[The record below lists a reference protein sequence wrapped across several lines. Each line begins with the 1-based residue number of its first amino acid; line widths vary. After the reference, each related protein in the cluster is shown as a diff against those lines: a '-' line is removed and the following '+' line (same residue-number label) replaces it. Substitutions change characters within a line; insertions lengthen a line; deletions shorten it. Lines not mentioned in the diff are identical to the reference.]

1 VASTTGGTPQPPDLG
16 TDIVIPLALKTPGGY
31 YTQILLSNP
40 SDSPA
45 DVTITYTGSTGA
57 HTVDLVVPANGV
69 TNHSVYSDDVVPV
82 GFVGSATVQSS
93 VPVAA
98 VLFRAKKISPQS
110 EIDEDLYTAVNG
122 VPVARASKT
131 NFLPMV
137 QRRLDADSSHDGRNS
152 WVSVSVPGGGS
163 ATLTLRSVGGPCESE
178 APATYTVTKVI
189 TGSFIF
195 YQNADSENGFGAN
208 PACFDGAMVIT
219 SDVAVV
225 AVASSI
231 TDLERGDGEG
241 VYNAVAP

>member
-1 VASTTGGTPQPPDLG
+1 
-16 TDIVIPLALKTPGGY
+16 
-31 YTQILLSNP
+31 
-40 SDSPA
+40 
-45 DVTITYTGSTGA
+45 
-57 HTVDLVVPANGV
+57 VDLVVPANGV
-69 TNHSVYSDDVVPV
+69 TNHSVNSDDVVPV
-82 GFVGSATVQSS
+82 GFVGSATVHSS

-137 QRRLDADSSHDGRNS
+137 QRRLGADSSHVGRNS

-163 ATLTLRSVGGPCESE
+163 ATLTLRSVGGPRESE

-195 YQNADSENGFGAN
+195 YQHADSENGFGAN
-208 PACFDGAMVIT
+208 AACFDGAMVIT